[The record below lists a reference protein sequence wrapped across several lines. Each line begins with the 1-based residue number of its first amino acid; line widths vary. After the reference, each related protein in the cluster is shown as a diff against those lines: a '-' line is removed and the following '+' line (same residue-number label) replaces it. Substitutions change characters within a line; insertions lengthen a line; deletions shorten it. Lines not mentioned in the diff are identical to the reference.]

1 MRVRFSLDPL
11 FMYLDS
17 PESSFL
23 NTFLKNRGT
32 LFSRFWKI
40 VILCFNVF
48 EKSWYFV
55 LTILENRGTLKLP
68 LLQTLSIALC
78 TYNGSKFLREQLQ
91 SLANQTL
98 QPFEVVIADD
108 CSTDETLSIIHEFDN
123 ILNIKVFINETP
135 LKVTKNFEKA
145 VSLCFGDIIL
155 MCDQD
160 DIWHDDKLAKI
171 SQYFQ
176 QNPTQLAVF
185 SDANLVNEK
194 GISLNKNF
202 WSAVRFLEPQ
212 IQQFK
217 DRNVV
222 ELLLAGNR
230 TAGCMMAFRKE
241 LVAKIIPFPT
251 HIPLMIHDNWIT
263 IVVAMLDSL
272 GIIEEKLISYRQH
285 NLQQIGTR
293 AKEVGKTISLKD
305 RFSRPRNEKLAP
317 FLEKRDYFCVLKD
330 ALLERIDSSNHNFKH
345 FDNIINY
352 YETRGTLSPFQLA
365 RLFPVLNLLLK
376 GDYQR
381 YKDQE
386 ASWKAPFV
394 AALGDLLE

>member
-1 MRVRFSLDPL
+1 M
-11 FMYLDS
+11 
-17 PESSFL
+17 
-23 NTFLKNRGT
+23 
-32 LFSRFWKI
+32 
-40 VILCFNVF
+40 
-48 EKSWYFV
+48 
-55 LTILENRGTLKLP
+55 
-68 LLQTLSIALC
+68 QTLSIALC

-98 QPFEVVIADD
+98 LPFEVVITDD
-108 CSTDETLSIIHEFDN
+108 CSTDNTISIIQEFAKV
-123 ILNIKVFINETP
+123 LNIKIFANDFP

-145 VSLCFGDIIL
+145 VSLCSGDIIL

-160 DIWHDDKLAKI
+160 DIWHPDKLAKI

-176 QNPTQLAVF
+176 DNPNQLAVF
-185 SDANLVNEK
+185 SDADLVDEK
-194 GISLNKNF
+194 GESLYKNF
-202 WSAVRFLEPQ
+202 WSVVRFHKFQ

-217 DRNVV
+217 EGNVV

-230 TAGCMMAFRKE
+230 TAGCMMSFRKE
-241 LVAKIIPFPT
+241 LIEKIVPFPT

-263 IVVAMLDSL
+263 IVAAMMDSFGL
-272 GIIEEKLISYRQH
+272 IDEKLISYRQH
-285 NLQQIGTR
+285 SLQQIGIR
-293 AKEVGKTISLKD
+293 EKEVGKTVSLKN

-330 ALLERIDSSNHNFKH
+330 ALLERMYSNNHNFKH
-345 FDNIINY
+345 LDNVINY
-352 YETRGTLSPFQLA
+352 YEIRGTLSSFHLA
-365 RLFPVLNLLLK
+365 RFFPVVNLLLK
-376 GDYQR
+376 GDYHR